1 MALADPLASPMTR
14 RTVMSLGVIMA
25 VMASGY
31 GVMFTVLD
39 DYRDRFGISE
49 SRLGMIVGIG
59 FLSSFLAQIFLAPL
73 ADRGHAK
80 SIVVVGLLLNF
91 GGLVM
96 LAFGQTTVVLLI
108 GRFVMGIGLG
118 VAFPAIR
125 RIVIL
130 GDADRLGD
138 NLGLLL
144 AADVAGFAV
153 GPLLSALVVGPLG
166 LPAPFL
172 MIATASL
179 LSIFIIVRISVV
191 ERADAESSKLAFDL
205 LKIKPYAAA
214 VCMGVAVFVM
224 IGTFDAL
231 WVVMLDDLEA
241 SEWIANIGIT
251 LFVLPMIFFAE
262 RGGRLAQRIGP
273 FRVGPVGLIIGATY
287 MVMYGLLPSA
297 LMMLGVGVLH
307 GVTDSLTVSS
317 SAIAVGMVT
326 PEDRHAGGQGL
337 LGGVQTLSAGAIAV
351 VAGFLYESY
360 GRFPAYAVCAITMV
374 ALAVTAFILSGSQR
388 SATPDDPIDVNDPA
402 NAVTG
407 HA

>member
-1 MALADPLASPMTR
+1 MTR
-14 RTVMSLGVIMA
+14 RTVMSLGAIMA

-39 DYRDRFGISE
+39 DYRDQFGISE

-73 ADRGHAK
+73 ADRGYAK
-80 SIVVVGLLLNF
+80 SIVVVGLLLNC

-166 LPAPFL
+166 LPTPFL
-172 MIATASL
+172 MIAAASL
-179 LSIFIIVRISVV
+179 SSIFIIARINVE

-241 SEWIANIGIT
+241 SEWIANVGIT
-251 LFVLPMIFFAE
+251 LFVLPMIFLAE

-273 FRVGPVGLIIGATY
+273 FRVGPAGLIIGAIY
-287 MVMYGLLPSA
+287 MLMYGLLPSA
-297 LMMLGVGVLH
+297 LVMLGVGVLH

-317 SAIAVGMVT
+317 SAVAVGMVT
-326 PEDRHAGGQGL
+326 PEDRHASGQGL

-360 GRFPAYAVCAITMV
+360 GRFPAYAVCAIIMV
-374 ALAVTAFILSGSQR
+374 TLAVTAFILSGSQR

>member
-1 MALADPLASPMTR
+1 MSR
-14 RTVMSLGVIMA
+14 RTVMSLGVITG
-25 VMASGY
+25 VMAAGY

-39 DYRDRFGISE
+39 DFRDRFGISE

-73 ADRGHAK
+73 ADRGYAQR
-80 SIVVVGLLLNF
+80 IVVIGLLLNF

-96 LAFGQTTVVLLI
+96 LAFGETTFELLV

-130 GDADRLGD
+130 GDPERLGD

-153 GPLLSALVVGPLG
+153 GPLLSALVVGTLG

-172 MIATASL
+172 MIAIASL
-179 LSIFIIVRISVV
+179 LSIFIIVRIKVE
-191 ERADAESSKLAFDL
+191 ERAEVESTKLAFDL
-205 LKIKPYAAA
+205 LKIRPYAAA
-214 VCMGVAVFVM
+214 VCMGVAVFIM

-231 WVVMLDDLEA
+231 WVVMLDDLDA
-241 SEWIANIGIT
+241 SEWIANVGIT
-251 LFVLPMIFFAE
+251 LFVLPMIFLAE

-273 FRVGPVGLIIGATY
+273 FKVGPAGLILGAVY
-287 MVMYGLLPSA
+287 MLMYGLIPSA
-297 LMMLGVGVLH
+297 LVMLGIGILH
-307 GVTDSLTVSS
+307 GFTDSLTVSS
-317 SAIAVGMVT
+317 SAVAVGMVT

-337 LGGVQTLSAGAIAV
+337 LGGVQTLSAGTIAV
-351 VAGFLYESY
+351 VAGFLYETY
-360 GRFPAYAVCAITMV
+360 GRFAAYAVCSVAMV
-374 ALAVTAFILSGSQR
+374 VLAVAAFVLSGSQR
-388 SATPDDPIDVNDPA
+388 SATPEDVVDVSDPA
-402 NAVTG
+402 TAVTG